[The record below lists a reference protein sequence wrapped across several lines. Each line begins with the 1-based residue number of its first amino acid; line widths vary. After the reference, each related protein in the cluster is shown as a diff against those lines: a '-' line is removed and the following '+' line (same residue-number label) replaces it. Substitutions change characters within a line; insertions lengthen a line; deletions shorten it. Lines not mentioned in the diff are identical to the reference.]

1 MRAPWESSNSGKAAP
16 DNCGGRRIKTLC
28 VYCGANLGSMVSYAE
43 GARALGAVLAER
55 GIGLVYG
62 AGNVG
67 LMGVIADEVLLRGGR
82 VVGVIPRRL
91 EDLGLAHRGLQETIV
106 VDTMRERKAAMIERG
121 DAFVAMP
128 GGIGTLEE
136 LAELMTLNQLGYT
149 AKPLGLLD
157 SGGFWR
163 PFLSF
168 LEHVVEEGFLKRVQ
182 LDQVIVDEDPHRL
195 LDRLE
200 GARTEYVPKW
210 STTLQ
215 EEV

>member
-1 MRAPWESSNSGKAAP
+1 MN
-16 DNCGGRRIKTLC
+16 RIGTLC
-28 VYCGANLGSMVSYAE
+28 VYCGSNLGASPAYAE
-43 GARALGAVLAER
+43 GARALGAAMAAR

-67 LMGVIADEVLLRGGR
+67 LMGVIADAVIAGGGR
-82 VVGVIPRRL
+82 TVGVIPRRL
-91 EDLGLAHRGLQETIV
+91 AELGLSHAGLHETIV
-106 VDTMRERKAAMIERG
+106 SETMRERKAEMIARG

-168 LEHVVEEGFLKRVQ
+168 LEHVVAEGFLKRAQ
-182 LDQVIVDEDPHRL
+182 LEQLAVDEDPGRL
-195 LDRLE
+195 LDKLAE
-200 GARTEYVPKW
+200 LRTEYVPKW
-210 STTLQ
+210 S
-215 EEV
+215 